1 MKTALEAVFF
11 CLLHFSG
18 RRQNAMPGKPYCLF
32 SAQAKSGFTP
42 DSNGIHFSIESF
54 FNGPCI
60 PKECDPALFGSH
72 HRDPQ
77 RKSFML
83 RRNTLLAAAAVAL
96 TATVPAI
103 VHAKDAWPVK
113 TITLVQPYSP
123 GGTSDMLARI
133 IALELE
139 KRINANVIVDS
150 KAGANGNIA
159 TAYVSRAKPDG
170 STFLVGSS
178 SPVVISPTLYKSVPY
193 DPRKDLTPITTIA
206 KAPFL
211 LVTGA
216 TSGINSMDDLL
227 KQIKADKVN
236 FGSAGAGSPQHMIV
250 EMFQMQAK
258 VKSPHIP
265 YKGSAPLVMAVMS
278 NEVQYAIDNPVPL
291 KPQIDAG
298 KIKAL
303 AITSKHASPK
313 FPGVKSLHELG
324 FTNFEV
330 EPWYG
335 MIGSKNMPKD
345 LAERMNRY
353 VQDILAQDH
362 VKQKISDLGA
372 EAYGMSNAEFTKL
385 IDSDINKWGAAV
397 KASGATSD

>member
-1 MKTALEAVFF
+1 
-11 CLLHFSG
+11 
-18 RRQNAMPGKPYCLF
+18 
-32 SAQAKSGFTP
+32 
-42 DSNGIHFSIESF
+42 
-54 FNGPCI
+54 
-60 PKECDPALFGSH
+60 
-72 HRDPQ
+72 
-77 RKSFML
+77 ML
-83 RRNTLLAAAAVAL
+83 RRNALLAAAAVAI
-96 TATVPAI
+96 TAGAPAI

-133 IALELE
+133 IARELE
-139 KRINANVIVDS
+139 QRIDAAVIVDS

-159 TAYVSRAKPDG
+159 TAFVSRAKPDG

-211 LVTGA
+211 LVTSA
-216 TSGINSMDDLL
+216 KSGINSMDDLL

-236 FGSAGAGSPQHMIV
+236 FGSAGPGSPQHMLV
-250 EMFQMQAK
+250 EMFQMQTK
-258 VKSPHIP
+258 LKSPHIP
-265 YKGSAPLVMAVMS
+265 YKGSGPLILAVMG

-313 FPGVKSLHELG
+313 FPGVKSLHEQG

-335 MIGSKNMPKD
+335 MIGSKGMPKE
-345 LAERMNRY
+345 LAERMNGY
-353 VQDILAQDH
+353 VQDILKQDS

-372 EAYGMSNAEFTKL
+372 EAYGMSTGDFAKL
-385 IDSDINKWGAAV
+385 IDADIKKWGEAV
-397 KASGATSD
+397 KASGATAD

>member
-1 MKTALEAVFF
+1 
-11 CLLHFSG
+11 
-18 RRQNAMPGKPYCLF
+18 
-32 SAQAKSGFTP
+32 
-42 DSNGIHFSIESF
+42 
-54 FNGPCI
+54 
-60 PKECDPALFGSH
+60 
-72 HRDPQ
+72 
-77 RKSFML
+77 ML
-83 RRNTLLAAAAVAL
+83 RRNALLAAAAVAI
-96 TATVPAI
+96 TAGAPAI

-133 IALELE
+133 IARELE
-139 KRINANVIVDS
+139 QRIDAAVIVDS

-159 TAYVSRAKPDG
+159 TAFVSRAKPDG

-211 LVTGA
+211 VVTSA
-216 TSGINSMDDLL
+216 KSGINSMDDLL

-236 FGSAGAGSPQHMIV
+236 FGSAGPGSPQHMLV
-250 EMFQMQAK
+250 EMFQMQTK
-258 VKSPHIP
+258 LKSPHIP
-265 YKGSAPLVMAVMS
+265 YKGSGPLILAVMG

-313 FPGVKSLHELG
+313 FPGVKSLHEQG

-335 MIGSKNMPKD
+335 MIGSKGMPKE
-345 LAERMNRY
+345 LAERMNGY
-353 VQDILAQDH
+353 VQDILKQDS

-372 EAYGMSNAEFTKL
+372 EAYGMSTGDFAKL
-385 IDSDINKWGAAV
+385 IDADIKKWGEAV
-397 KASGATSD
+397 KASGATAD

>member
-1 MKTALEAVFF
+1 
-11 CLLHFSG
+11 
-18 RRQNAMPGKPYCLF
+18 
-32 SAQAKSGFTP
+32 
-42 DSNGIHFSIESF
+42 
-54 FNGPCI
+54 
-60 PKECDPALFGSH
+60 
-72 HRDPQ
+72 
-77 RKSFML
+77 ML
-83 RRNTLLAAAAVAL
+83 RRNALLAAAAVAI
-96 TATVPAI
+96 TAGAPAI

-133 IALELE
+133 IARELE
-139 KRINANVIVDS
+139 QRIDAAVIVDS

-159 TAYVSRAKPDG
+159 TAFVSRAKPDG

-211 LVTGA
+211 VVTSA
-216 TSGINSMDDLL
+216 KSGINSMDDLL

-236 FGSAGAGSPQHMIV
+236 FGSAGPGSPQHMLV
-250 EMFQMQAK
+250 EMFQMQTK
-258 VKSPHIP
+258 LKSPHIP
-265 YKGSAPLVMAVMS
+265 YKGSGPLILAVMG

-291 KPQIDAG
+291 KPQIEAG

-303 AITSKHASPK
+303 AITSKTASPK
-313 FPGVKSLHELG
+313 FPGVKSLHEQG

-335 MIGSKNMPKD
+335 MIGSKGMPKE
-345 LAERMNRY
+345 LAERMNGY
-353 VQDILAQDH
+353 VQDILKQDS

-372 EAYGMSNAEFTKL
+372 EAYGMSTGEFAKL
-385 IDSDINKWGAAV
+385 IDADIKKWGEAV
-397 KASGATSD
+397 KASGATAD

>member
-1 MKTALEAVFF
+1 
-11 CLLHFSG
+11 
-18 RRQNAMPGKPYCLF
+18 
-32 SAQAKSGFTP
+32 
-42 DSNGIHFSIESF
+42 
-54 FNGPCI
+54 
-60 PKECDPALFGSH
+60 
-72 HRDPQ
+72 
-77 RKSFML
+77 ML
-83 RRNTLLAAAAVAL
+83 RRNALLAAAAVAI
-96 TATVPAI
+96 TAGAPAI

-133 IALELE
+133 IARELE
-139 KRINANVIVDS
+139 QRIDAAVIVDS

-159 TAYVSRAKPDG
+159 TAFVRRAKPDG

-211 LVTGA
+211 VVTSA
-216 TSGINSMDDLL
+216 KSGINSMDDLL

-236 FGSAGAGSPQHMIV
+236 FGSAGPGSPQHMLV
-250 EMFQMQAK
+250 EMFQMQTK
-258 VKSPHIP
+258 LKSPHIP
-265 YKGSAPLVMAVMS
+265 YKGSGPLILAVMG

-291 KPQIDAG
+291 KPQIDGG
-298 KIKAL
+298 KLKAL

-313 FPGVKSLHELG
+313 FPGVKSLHEQG

-335 MIGSKNMPKD
+335 MIGSKGMPKE
-345 LAERMNRY
+345 LAERMNGY
-353 VQDILAQDH
+353 VQDILKQDS

-372 EAYGMSNAEFTKL
+372 EAYGMSTGDFAKL
-385 IDSDINKWGAAV
+385 IDADIKKWGEAV
-397 KASGATSD
+397 KASGATAD

>member
-1 MKTALEAVFF
+1 
-11 CLLHFSG
+11 
-18 RRQNAMPGKPYCLF
+18 
-32 SAQAKSGFTP
+32 
-42 DSNGIHFSIESF
+42 
-54 FNGPCI
+54 
-60 PKECDPALFGSH
+60 
-72 HRDPQ
+72 
-77 RKSFML
+77 ML
-83 RRNTLLAAAAVAL
+83 RRNALLAAAAVAI
-96 TATVPAI
+96 TAGAPAI

-133 IALELE
+133 IARELE
-139 KRINANVIVDS
+139 QRIDAAVIVDS

-159 TAYVSRAKPDG
+159 TAFVSRAKPDG

-211 LVTGA
+211 LVTSA
-216 TSGINSMDDLL
+216 KSGINSMDDLL

-236 FGSAGAGSPQHMIV
+236 FGSAGPGSPQHMLV
-250 EMFQMQAK
+250 EMFPMQTK
-258 VKSPHIP
+258 LKSPHIP
-265 YKGSAPLVMAVMS
+265 YKGSGPLILAVMG

-313 FPGVKSLHELG
+313 FPGVKSLHEQG

-335 MIGSKNMPKD
+335 MIGSKGMPKE
-345 LAERMNRY
+345 LAERMNGY
-353 VQDILAQDH
+353 VQDILKQDS

-372 EAYGMSNAEFTKL
+372 EAYGMSTGEFAKL
-385 IDSDINKWGAAV
+385 IDADIKKWGEAV
-397 KASGATSD
+397 KASGATAD

>member
-1 MKTALEAVFF
+1 M
-11 CLLHFSG
+11 
-18 RRQNAMPGKPYCLF
+18 
-32 SAQAKSGFTP
+32 
-42 DSNGIHFSIESF
+42 
-54 FNGPCI
+54 
-60 PKECDPALFGSH
+60 
-72 HRDPQ
+72 
-77 RKSFML
+77 
-83 RRNTLLAAAAVAL
+83 LAAAAVAL
-96 TATVPAI
+96 SAAAPTI

-139 KRINANVIVDS
+139 KRIDANVIVDS

-159 TAYVSRAKPDG
+159 TAFVSRAKPDG
-170 STFLVGSS
+170 GTYLVGSS

-211 LVTGA
+211 LVTSA
-216 TSGINSMDDLL
+216 KSGINSMDDLM

-236 FGSAGAGSPQHMIV
+236 FGSAGAGSPQHMLV

-265 YKGSAPLVMAVMS
+265 YKGSAPLILAVMS

-313 FPGVKSLHELG
+313 FPGVKSLHEQG

-335 MIGSKNMPKD
+335 MIGSKGMPKE
-345 LAERMNRY
+345 LAERMNGY
-353 VQDILAQDH
+353 VQDILKQDN
-362 VKQKISDLGA
+362 VKQKISELGA
-372 EAYGMSNAEFTKL
+372 EAYGMGTADFTKL
-385 IDSDINKWGAAV
+385 IDSDIKKWGEAV
-397 KASGATSD
+397 KASGATAD